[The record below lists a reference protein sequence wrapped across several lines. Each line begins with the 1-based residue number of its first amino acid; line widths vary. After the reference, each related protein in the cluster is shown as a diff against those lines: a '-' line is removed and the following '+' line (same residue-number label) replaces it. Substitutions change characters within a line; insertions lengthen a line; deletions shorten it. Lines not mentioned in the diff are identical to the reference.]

1 MRRILITG
9 GCGFIGTNLSEYL
22 LRSGDYQLTLFDNF
36 SNAVY
41 DAELSRRNGSSIRV
55 IRGDIRDERAC
66 FDAVARQ
73 DAVVHLAAFT
83 RVPDSLDNPVECYR
97 ANIQG
102 IIHLLEACKKQ
113 DISRFVFA
121 SSNAAVGSCMSAVNE
136 QMAATPK
143 SPYGASKMA
152 GEALCSAYW
161 HSFGIPTVALRFSNV
176 YGPHCQRK
184 PSVVAKFL
192 RTMLEGDSLTIFGDG
207 SQTRDFVHV
216 KDVCQAIELCL
227 SPASRTR
234 VEGEVFQVGTGVET
248 SILELANILASVTN
262 LQPNIRFEPPRAGDI
277 PRNRSDITKIK
288 HILGYTPRFDLED
301 GVRNLYKW
309 HCDKTSG
316 AATNALT
323 CN

>member
-1 MRRILITG
+1 MQRVLITG
-9 GCGFIGTNLSEYL
+9 GCGFIGTNLAEYL
-22 LRSGDYQLTLFDNF
+22 LRVGDYQLTLFDNF

-41 DAELSRRNGSSIRV
+41 DTELSRRNGSSIRV

-66 FDAVARQ
+66 FDAVARH

-102 IIHLLEACKKQ
+102 IIHLLEGCRKQ
-113 DISRFVFA
+113 DISRFVLA
-121 SSNAAVGSCMSAVNE
+121 SSNAAIGSQMSAVNE

-161 HSFGIPTVALRFSNV
+161 HSFGIPAVALRFSNA

-184 PSVVAKFL
+184 PSVIAKFM
-192 RTMLEGDSLTIFGDG
+192 RTMLEGYPLTIFGDG

-216 KDVCQAIELCL
+216 EDVCQAIELCL
-227 SPASRTR
+227 SPASGTR

-248 SILELANILASVTN
+248 SILELANILASVTSI
-262 LQPNIRFEPPRAGDI
+262 QPSIRFESLRAGDI

-288 HILGYTPRFDLED
+288 HVLGYAPRVDLED
-301 GVRNLYKW
+301 GVRDLYKW
-309 HCDKTSG
+309 HCEKTSG
-316 AATNALT
+316 VATKALA